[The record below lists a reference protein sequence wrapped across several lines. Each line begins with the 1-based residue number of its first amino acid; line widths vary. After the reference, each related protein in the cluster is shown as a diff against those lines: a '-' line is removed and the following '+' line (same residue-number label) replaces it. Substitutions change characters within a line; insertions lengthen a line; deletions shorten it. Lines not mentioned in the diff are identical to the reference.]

1 MSETLARS
9 ARFTERVFTER
20 ERDYCTRRGAV
31 AAQHF
36 AARWAAKEAFL
47 KALGTG
53 WHDGIAWHDVEVAHR
68 DSGAPYLIVTGKAR
82 EISDA
87 RFMRKPFH
95 TVQYPAIP
103 TANGTKVNHNGI
115 RLAIVAPLSLHR
127 TRVVEREYD
136 LHTG

>member
-53 WHDGIAWHDVEVAHR
+53 WRDGIAWHDVEVAHR

-82 EISDA
+82 ELFDKLGATAIHVSLS
-87 RFMRKPFH
+87 H
-95 TVQYPAIP
+95 TTEHAIAQVML
-103 TANGTKVNHNGI
+103 TA
-115 RLAIVAPLSLHR
+115 
-127 TRVVEREYD
+127 
-136 LHTG
+136 